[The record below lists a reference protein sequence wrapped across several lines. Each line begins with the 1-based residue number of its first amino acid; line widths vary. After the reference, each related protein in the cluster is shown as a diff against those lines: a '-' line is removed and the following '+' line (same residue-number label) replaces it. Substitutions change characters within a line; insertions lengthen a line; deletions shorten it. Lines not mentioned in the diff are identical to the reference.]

1 MQISS
6 RLTAFCSLLAFIA
19 GNSRLGPL
27 LAIEGLFAQ
36 IHNDLKTTPPWFEK
50 ASSINEWTGF
60 RPESNLEPVDNPIML
75 RVDLNTL
82 KKKATSS

>member
-1 MQISS
+1 VLFRKKKYVKTKKQLVQISS

-36 IHNDLKTTPPWFEK
+36 IHNDLKTTPP
-50 ASSINEWTGF
+50 
-60 RPESNLEPVDNPIML
+60 
-75 RVDLNTL
+75 
-82 KKKATSS
+82 